1 MEGQLILHD
10 CGLSLMGFAGF
21 IVLLFFLV
29 PETDEFFNN
38 ALRDLRDYVH
48 RHK

>member
-1 MEGQLILHD
+1 MEGQLILHN
-10 CGLSLMGFAGF
+10 CGLSLMGVAGF

-29 PETDEFFNN
+29 PETDEIFNN